1 MKNPNFHDEPL
12 ISGKEKEIDLKE
24 IFTVIK
30 RRFWII
36 AVITLF
42 TTFLAGFYSYF
53 YTNPLY
59 ATSTRITIN
68 TTAETINTLNVII
81 KDPAV
86 LEKVAAKL
94 NLNRSGEALS
104 GQIDAE
110 TIGSSQVINIS
121 VIDSDPVRAAE
132 IANTTAE
139 IFKDEIPGFIV
150 IDGMEIL
157 AKAKPNYYPINENH
171 SRYIMMG
178 VIAGII
184 IGVGLVFLL
193 DSLDDS
199 IRTKREVEDIFDAP
213 ILGAVSKMSKRN
225 TTKGNVKK
233 KQPLRSETFGSK
245 SI

>member
-1 MKNPNFHDEPL
+1 MKNPNFHDEPI

-30 RRFWII
+30 RRFWMI
-36 AVITLF
+36 AVITIL
-42 TTFLAGFYSYF
+42 TTFAAGFYSF
-53 YTNPLY
+53 MYTSPLY
-59 ATSTRITIN
+59 ATSTRIALN
-68 TTAETINTLNVII
+68 TNAETLNTLNVII

-86 LEKVAAKL
+86 LEKVSAKL
-94 NLNRSGEALS
+94 KLNRSGEALS
-104 GQIDAE
+104 GQINVE
-110 TIGSSQVINIS
+110 TIGTSQVINIS
-121 VIDSDPVRAAE
+121 VIDSNAVLAAD
-132 IANTTAE
+132 IANTIAE
-139 IFKDEIPGFIV
+139 IFQDEIPDFIV
-150 IDGMEIL
+150 IDGMKIMAE
-157 AKAKPNYYPINENH
+157 AKPNYYPINENH

-199 IRTKREVEDIFDAP
+199 IRSKREVEEIFDAP

-225 TTKGNVKK
+225 TTKGNLKK
-233 KQPLRSETFGSK
+233 KQPLRSETIGSK